1 MTYPLCLPRS
11 FRLWL
16 SSSLCPRSESQRSW
30 MVRVTGGPL
39 QVPLPWPALGKH
51 PSSLNLDCTRVPLH
65 KESYYCRT
73 RRLTP
78 PCRAQG
84 SWEAMGMSS
93 APWGD
98 RGGGSS
104 LPNVLCCPGVG
115 ENLGNIIHNQLKSTV
130 YPVLASVH
138 SLGQGE
144 LDQCPVCAWVQQ
156 VSSRNQFSHPPPLD
170 CMYRP
175 SSTQVFL
182 PMMLGG
188 SCMCIPAYSLATCAQ
203 RQCPLWL

>member
-1 MTYPLCLPRS
+1 
-11 FRLWL
+11 
-16 SSSLCPRSESQRSW
+16 
-30 MVRVTGGPL
+30 
-39 QVPLPWPALGKH
+39 
-51 PSSLNLDCTRVPLH
+51 
-65 KESYYCRT
+65 
-73 RRLTP
+73 
-78 PCRAQG
+78 
-84 SWEAMGMSS
+84 MSS

-98 RGGGSS
+98 GRRTS

-115 ENLGNIIHNQLKSTV
+115 ENLGNILHNQLKSTV
-130 YPVLASVH
+130 YPILASVH

-156 VSSRNQFSHPPPLD
+156 VSSRSQFSHPPLLD
-170 CMYRP
+170 CIYRP

-182 PMMLGG
+182 TIMLGG